1 MLDISLPVMA
11 RKPIALVGGSCSGKS
26 AVLKLLAQHSRI
38 GPKITI
44 IPEVYTDLVTRGVIK
59 QSSDVEEVRHNQIL
73 AVKVLLQT
81 ERERASEA
89 AVQGRTLVC
98 DRGLPDTAVFLPG
111 GVSEFEKLLGHTV
124 AEALDRYGLVI
135 ELGRP
140 PEDVYN
146 AIHASNPVRTRPYG
160 AVCEGEQ
167 AFTDIYSKHSNYTYV
182 PYSANWDEKA
192 AAVIKIVEDYLK

>member
-1 MLDISLPVMA
+1 MA
-11 RKPIALVGGSCSGKS
+11 HKPIVLVGGSCSGKS
-26 AVLKLLAQHSRI
+26 QVLKMLVQHPRI
-38 GPKITI
+38 GPKIMAV
-44 IPEVYTDLVTRGVIK
+44 PEVFTSLVARGII
-59 QSSDVEEVRHNQIL
+59 QPSSDLEEGRLNQKMTIVELIQVERDH
-73 AVKVLLQT
+73 ALQ
-81 ERERASEA
+81 A
-89 AVQGRTLVC
+89 AAQRLTLVC
-98 DRGLPDTAVFLPG
+98 DRGLPDSAVFLPG
-111 GVSEFEKLLGHTV
+111 GVKEFEALVGHSV
-124 AEALDRYGLVI
+124 EESLNRYGLVI

-167 AFTDIYSKHSNYTYV
+167 AFTDVYSKHPNYTYV